1 MPRRAVRWVVGC
13 VALVVTASGCEERE
27 PAPVGELAGDA
38 AAQHTSDATA
48 PAEKADSTT
57 LAEAPP
63 SLRAAAIVA
72 MQRGAGPEYDL
83 ALVRDGSG
91 ERAYEGELVAMGR
104 MLRVD
109 AAGAAIARAYDGEA
123 ELGLRLERAGCAG
136 ETARA
141 DEAEPEVAQNRASYQ
156 HVLGG
161 GRGID
166 EWYVAGPLGLE
177 QGYTIDESWGCAGEL
192 ELDVAVRGARVEA
205 GRREGEL
212 RLVSAASGERYV
224 YGELA
229 AWDAEGKALTA
240 RMERREGGVR
250 LVVNAAG
257 AAYPVVVDPLV
268 WAGQAKLV
276 AGDAA
281 AEDHFGWSVAIS
293 GDTALVGAPKDDHAG
308 VTNAGSAYVF
318 VRSDTVWTEQAKLV
332 ASDAAEFAEFG
343 WSVAVAGDTA
353 VVGAHYDS
361 NAGGAFAGSAYVFVR
376 SAGAW
381 TEQAKLV
388 ASDTAADD
396 EFGTS
401 VALSGETVL
410 VGSVFDDHGGV
421 ANRGS
426 AYVFERSGALWT
438 QQAKLVASGAAQ
450 DDWFGW
456 AVDLDGDSALVGAFG
471 ADHGGWLDPGCVYV
485 FVRAGGTWVE
495 EAILRAND
503 AADSDLFGF
512 SVALSGD
519 TALVG
524 SYADDHAGGT
534 DAGSAH
540 FFERVDGVWTET
552 SKLVASD
559 PASDDRFGISV
570 ALAGDTAVVRSMLDD
585 VDGARDTVR
594 AYVFVRRGGAWAE
607 EAKLLASRT
616 AAFEYFGYSLALS
629 GNTAMAGWYLD
640 DQGAIA
646 AGTAYVFT
654 FETSLELGQACSTD
668 TECSSGFCAAGVCCD
683 SACANGECANGRCVE
698 PESGSDGGAT
708 ANHDEEGC
716 SCRVAGAPS
725 DRGAS
730 APAWIALAGLV
741 MAARLRR
748 RAALRHC
755 TQRGRL
761 RSSTRSEPGPATRTR
776 AD

>member
-1 MPRRAVRWVVGC
+1 MLRRAVRWVVGC

-109 AAGAAIARAYDGEA
+109 AAGAAIARGYDGEA

-250 LVVNAAG
+250 LVVDAAG

-268 WAGQAKLV
+268 WTEQAKLV
-276 AGDAA
+276 AGDAVLGGS
-281 AEDHFGWSVAIS
+281 FGSAVAIS
-293 GDTALVGAPKDDHAG
+293 GDTALVGAPSDDHSGGVKGSAYVFVRSGTMWAEQAKLVANDSAVNDGFGAEVSLSGDTALVGAPFDDHALG
-308 VTNAGSAYVF
+308 LDAGSAYVFVRSGTTWTQQAKLVASDAAIDDQFGFAVALDGDTAVVGSYRDDDGGLDSGSAYVFARRGASWLEQAKLAASDAAGGDNFGIAVALAGDTALVGAFQADLAHGTNAGSAYVF
-318 VRSDTVWTEQAKLV
+318 VRNGGVWAEQVKLVASDADEGDGFGWPVAMSGQTVLIGAPGNNELGHLSGSAYVFVRNGETWTEQAKLV
-332 ASDAAEFAEFG
+332 ASNAGMAVGFG
-343 WSVAVAGDTA
+343 GAVA
-353 VVGAHYDS
+353 
-361 NAGGAFAGSAYVFVR
+361 
-376 SAGAW
+376 
-381 TEQAKLV
+381 LV
-388 ASDTAADD
+388 
-396 EFGTS
+396 
-401 VALSGETVL
+401 
-410 VGSVFDDHGGV
+410 
-421 ANRGS
+421 
-426 AYVFERSGALWT
+426 
-438 QQAKLVASGAAQ
+438 
-450 DDWFGW
+450 
-456 AVDLDGDSALVGAFG
+456 
-471 ADHGGWLDPGCVYV
+471 
-485 FVRAGGTWVE
+485 
-495 EAILRAND
+495 
-503 AADSDLFGF
+503 
-512 SVALSGD
+512 GD

-524 SYADDHAGGT
+524 ASSSVGYK
-534 DAGSAH
+534 GSAYV
-540 FFERVDGVWTET
+540 FARSGQTWSEQAR
-552 SKLVASD
+552 LVASD
-559 PASDDRFGISV
+559 AAGSDFFGSAV
-570 ALAGDTAVVRSMLDD
+570 ALAGDTALVGTPGRNLRSGVAFLFVLEDKRDRGEVCSDD
-585 VDGARDTVR
+585 
-594 AYVFVRRGGAWAE
+594 
-607 EAKLLASRT
+607 LAC
-616 AAFEYFGYSLALS
+616 L
-629 GNTAMAGWYLD
+629 
-640 DQGAIA
+640 
-646 AGTAYVFT
+646 
-654 FETSLELGQACSTD
+654 
-668 TECSSGFCAAGVCCD
+668 SGFCVSEVCCESECLRGICTDGVCGGFPRD
-683 SACANGECANGRCVE
+683 
-698 PESGSDGGAT
+698 GS
-708 ANHDEEGC
+708 
-716 SCRVAGAPS
+716 SCRAAGAPME
-725 DRGAS
+725 RGAPRE
-730 APAWIALAGLV
+730 AAWIALAGLV